1 MQNDPELKE
10 VKLRLLKSWEEE
22 PDAKFLGRLT
32 RVGRR
37 LCVDKIESSTHPGKG
52 IIKFDKKWGL
62 TQSRGNIPVLA
73 SQEEKSFYQKNSGRW
88 VSFDFQIKK
97 DQEGDLKIYA
107 EVERVLGED
116 ELSKIFAQKGI
127 LKSLEEKEVELQ
139 KNISTANDT
148 LTNIEA
154 ELNQIR
160 DLRETINREVL
171 VLENKKEKLSEKKK
185 DLERRIGLLQ
195 KFGLL
200 RDVEHITTKKV
211 THRNDERPDK
221 SLKDSL
227 QDIYGFLAQKSGV
240 FSEDFVRIFTALM
253 CTHDIVILAGRSG
266 TGKTSFCR
274 LFAEAINAEISVIPV
289 KPNWLSSED
298 LLGYFNPTTGKY
310 YATPFM
316 KAIEK
321 ANTDPTKLHLV
332 VLDEMN
338 IARPEY
344 YFADLLSCLEDRT
357 TSEVSIDLPTT
368 ELRPWENIDL
378 DGLSRLLSVY
388 YDTSGNEEPKEILN
402 NRSARQKLSSFLGCD
417 DKDVED
423 YLFGL
428 SLNKQ
433 FGNVIPAKVNI
444 PSNIRFIGT
453 INIDETTHF
462 FSPKVLDRVHIL
474 KLDDP
479 LAISKER
486 QCRGPGV
493 KVCVNP
499 KSFGSRKNYPAYNSD
514 NSIAKLLFSI
524 MKESRKIG
532 ADVSLRVIRQCML
545 FEAKAIK
552 LGLNHKDIAGYVI
565 RSKIFPRLVFD
576 AADAYGQ
583 IRQTK
588 RKALEDIKSK
598 IIDQVSG
605 ECLDELDKLIRQ
617 VESED
622 HQVNYWSL

>member
-274 LFAEAINAEISVIPV
+274 LFAEAINAEISVIP
-289 KPNWLSSED
+289 NWLSSED

-388 YDTSGNEEPKEILN
+388 YDTSGNEEPKEILK

-605 ECLDELDKLIRQ
+605 ECLDELDKLSGKLKAKITK
-617 VESED
+617 
-622 HQVNYWSL
+622 